1 MALEN
6 TATTNVAAVTFR
18 LPKFW
23 PADPL
28 VWFAQVES
36 QFVTA
41 RITSQATKFHHVVA
55 SLPPEVAMEIRDLIL
70 SPPDDQPF
78 DKLRSELIK
87 RTSASEQRRLQQLIT
102 SEELGDRTP
111 SQLLRRLQQL
121 VGDRLPTFD
130 TSLLRELFLQR
141 LPSNVRMVLV
151 STPSMSLDDLAQL
164 ADRIMEVAL
173 PIVSSIDRMP
183 GETTAMTRPQHA
195 GSNYPASPVVTEL
208 RQQISELTAQVA
220 ALVSRP
226 PAPHQSRST
235 SRPRY
240 SSSPRRQRQN
250 NEGLCWYHKTFGD
263 DARRCHQPCS
273 ASGNE
278 LVHH

>member
-1 MALEN
+1 
-6 TATTNVAAVTFR
+6 
-18 LPKFW
+18 
-23 PADPL
+23 
-28 VWFAQVES
+28 
-36 QFVTA
+36 
-41 RITSQATKFHHVVA
+41 
-55 SLPPEVAMEIRDLIL
+55 RDLIL

-87 RTSASEQRRLQQLIT
+87 RSSASEQRRLQQLIT

-130 TSLLRELFLQR
+130 TSLLRELFLQW

-164 ADRIMEVAL
+164 TDRIMEVAL
-173 PIVSSIDRMP
+173 PIVISIDRMP
-183 GETTAMTRPQHA
+183 GETSAMTIPQHA
-195 GSNYPASPVVTEL
+195 VSDYPASPVVTEL
-208 RQQISELTAQVA
+208 GQRIFKLTHSKKSPRSAAQVA

-240 SSSPRRQRQN
+240 PSSPRRPCQN
-250 NEGLCWYHKTFGD
+250 NEGLCWYHKTFAN

>member
-18 LPKFW
+18 LAKFW

-173 PIVSSIDRMP
+173 PIVSSIDRML
-183 GETTAMTRPQHA
+183 GETTATTRPQHT
-195 GSNYPASPVVTEL
+195 GSDYPASLVVTEL

-226 PAPHQSRST
+226 PALHQSRST

-250 NEGLCWYHKTFGD
+250 NEGLCWYHRTFGD